1 MPPGSTGR
9 LTVIDMMKK
18 ENFFT
23 KTPVVVILAFVCSA
37 LWGSAFSGVKIG
49 YQRFGIAA
57 GDWQSQM
64 IFAGGRFAIAGVM
77 AVAIGSI
84 TAGKILLPTK
94 KSMPKIA
101 VICLFQT
108 VLQYVFYYVGLAHT
122 TGVKAAVIVAAN
134 VFMSILISSLIYKI
148 EKLTFPKI
156 IGCILG
162 FAGIIAI
169 NLKGLKAGMS
179 FNLLGDGFIFISTVA
194 HGFSSVL
201 MKKYSAGENPVM
213 LSGWQFFLG
222 GLVMTLTGII
232 CGGGIRNINAGAI
245 AILLYLAFVSAAAY
259 SLWSVLLKYNPVSRV
274 SVFGFMNPVCG
285 VIISSIVLKESS
297 SLGIDAIAALVLVCI
312 GIFVVNYY
320 GSRSEIKQKGR
331 I

>member
-1 MPPGSTGR
+1 MPPGSSGQT
-9 LTVIDMMKK
+9 TVIDMTKK
-18 ENFFT
+18 ENLFT
-23 KTPVVVILAFVCSA
+23 KTPVVFVLAFICSA

-57 GDWQSQM
+57 GEWQSQM
-64 IFAGGRFAIAGVM
+64 IFAGARFAIAGIM

-84 TAGKILLPTK
+84 TSGKVLLPTK
-94 KSMPKIA
+94 RALPKIA

-108 VLQYVFYYVGLAHT
+108 VLQYVFYYIGLAHT

-134 VFMSILISSLIYKI
+134 VFMAILISSLIYRI
-148 EKLTFPKI
+148 EKLTVPKI

-162 FAGIIAI
+162 FAGIITI
-169 NLKGLKAGMS
+169 NLNGLRSGIS
-179 FNLLGDGFIFISTVA
+179 FDLLGDGFILISTIA

-222 GLVMTLTGII
+222 GVIMALTGII
-232 CGGGIRNINAGAI
+232 CGGNIRNINAGAI

-259 SLWSVLLKYNPVSRV
+259 SLWSVLLKYNPVSKV

-285 VIISSIVLKESS
+285 VIISSIVLKESG
-297 SLGIDAIAALVLVCI
+297 SLGINALAALVLVCI
-312 GIFVVNYY
+312 GIFIVNYC
-320 GSRSEIKQKGR
+320 GR
-331 I
+331 KSGNKS